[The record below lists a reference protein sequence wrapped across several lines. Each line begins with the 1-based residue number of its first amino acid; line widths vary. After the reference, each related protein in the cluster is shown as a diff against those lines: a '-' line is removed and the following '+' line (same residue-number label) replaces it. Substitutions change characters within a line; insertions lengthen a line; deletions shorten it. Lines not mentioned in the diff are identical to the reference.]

1 MKQLIKNGKIYNG
14 TENEP
19 FMGEI
24 LIEDDKIAGIYNYA
38 ESKGYD
44 GEDVDKVYDIDGLSV
59 SPGFID
65 MHSHNDWFAIKKE
78 PLPYFEP
85 FIKQGITTFIAG
97 NCGLSAVGFDKGTA
111 HVDISTTPDLSSSL
125 YHTFHKKYTAESS
138 AVLFYAFSFMALLSL
153 GFASGFRDW
162 IAPCLSVP

>member
-44 GEDVDKVYDIDGLSV
+44 GEDVDKVYDIFPV
-59 SPGFID
+59 SWLG
-65 MHSHNDWFAIKKE
+65 
-78 PLPYFEP
+78 
-85 FIKQGITTFIAG
+85 
-97 NCGLSAVGFDKGTA
+97 GT
-111 HVDISTTPDLSSSL
+111 
-125 YHTFHKKYTAESS
+125 ER
-138 AVLFYAFSFMALLSL
+138 
-153 GFASGFRDW
+153 ASGHGGASCSRPGVRS
-162 IAPCLSVP
+162 AMM